1 MHTLSQAPAAST
13 ERRGLLATLPT
24 LLAWPAVAASDA
36 AEAFERVTAP
46 DPVFAAI
53 ETHRAEQVALSRA
66 LAACGRA
73 DGALVSPARALE
85 VLAEADAA
93 CAREAAAYAAL
104 AALQPRTVGGLHA
117 LIRHHASNAA
127 HLEPHGCGAM
137 ALRDLAAAL
146 PPVPAAP
153 TPRRFGLPRLVT
165 ILGETLCVA
174 LALGGGAALT
184 GLIRLF

>member
-1 MHTLSQAPAAST
+1 MRTLSATTAST
-13 ERRGLLATLPT
+13 ERRGALALLPAM
-24 LLAWPAVAASDA
+24 LAWPAVAASDA

-53 ETHRAEQVALSRA
+53 EAHRAEQVALSRA

-73 DGALVSPARALE
+73 DGGLVSPVRALE

-93 CAREAAAYAAL
+93 CAREAAAYASL
-104 AALQPRTVGGLHA
+104 IALQPRTVAGLHA
-117 LIRHHASNAA
+117 LIRHHANNAA
-127 HLEPHGCGAM
+127 HLEPHGSGAM

-153 TPRRFGLPRLVT
+153 APRRFGFPRLAT

-184 GLIRLF
+184 GFLRLL